1 MEAETTLEV
10 AAVKLA
16 RETVKGGYGLVTAG
30 ELKAEL
36 ERGDKPLL
44 LDAMPLESSYQKEHL
59 PSALQFL
66 FPIPD
71 MPLWDSALT
80 GGRSQADLE
89 ELLGPDKSAPI
100 VVYCGFVKCTRS
112 HNAALWAQRLGY
124 TNVRRFAG
132 GVHAWKGAGYALESS
147 QP

>member
-10 AAVKLA
+10 VAVKLA
-16 RETVKGGYGLVTAG
+16 RETVKGSYGLVTAA
-30 ELKAEL
+30 ELKAEI
-36 ERGDKPLL
+36 ERGEKPIL

-59 PSALQFL
+59 PGAVQFL

-71 MPLWDSALT
+71 MPTWDSALT

-89 ELLGPDKSAPI
+89 QLLGPNKAAPI

-112 HNAALWAQRLGY
+112 HNAALWVQRLGY
-124 TNVRRFAG
+124 TKVRRFAG
-132 GVHAWKGAGYALESS
+132 GVHAWKGAGFSLESS